1 MFRSRKN
8 FQFVKLSVGVVSL
21 AIAGLAT
28 VNTYGAEV
36 KADEE
41 SAWDRLLRTATDTV
55 STSSKLTSTTVTEG
69 NKTVTT
75 TYVESPEL
83 EKAKADAAT
92 EGVTV
97 TEEAEKVQP
106 SIAAKQIIKLK
117 QLKST
122 Q

>member
-1 MFRSRKN
+1 MKSYREQCSKQEKFSIR
-8 FQFVKLSVGVVSL
+8 KLSVGVVSL
-21 AIAGLAT
+21 AVAGLAT

-41 SAWDRLLRTATDTV
+41 TGPATEVTATDTV
-55 STSSKLTSTTVTEG
+55 ASSKLTSTTVTDG

-83 EKAKADAAT
+83 EKAKAAGFE
-92 EGVTV
+92 EGGTV
-97 TEEAEKVQP
+97 TEK
-106 SIAAKQIIKLK
+106 AKKLK